1 MTTISTPSA
10 KSSCCGADVLPPGG
24 IRKNPRESEMMKI
37 VCDACGTESCWNGI
51 AYCEKYRTAGIKKV
65 PINCKHVPVQPAP
78 DEGEMGKLLI
88 SLEATV
94 KMALPNLDK
103 EPYIHPPKLEKCL
116 KWRELDS
123 LLLYIRYLQSRL
135 KQAEAERDSYR
146 GDAER
151 MMYTLRNYQSKNF
164 EGSGV
169 WAEEC
174 LSSLSSHYP
183 SSK

>member
-1 MTTISTPSA
+1 MKDNIYMSA
-10 KSSCCGADVLPPGG
+10 QP
-24 IRKNPRESEMMKI
+24 
-37 VCDACGTESCWNGI
+37 
-51 AYCEKYRTAGIKKV
+51 
-65 PINCKHVPVQPAP
+65 PAP

-103 EPYIHPPKLEKCL
+103 EPYIHPPRLEKCL

-151 MMYTLRNYQSKNF
+151 MH
-164 EGSGV
+164 EGLNAVIASCLPTDEDPFSEMIEPDEI
-169 WAEEC
+169 AKC
-174 LSSLSSHYP
+174 ILSSLFNHYP
-183 SSK
+183 SSNA